1 MFKPI
6 VLLIL
11 VATFITACTIY
22 YQPHGKRG
30 GGVVIKVPEDPEVK
44 PMPDV
49 DKKQEQKQNK
59 KPLNETKNWPQES

>member
-49 DKKQEQKQNK
+49 DKKREQKQNK
-59 KPLNETKNWPQES
+59 SSSNETKNRPQQS